1 MQVQMNYA
9 NVEASEALE
18 THIREALDATIGRF
32 ADRLTRIEV
41 HLSDLNGPEKGGP
54 NDKRCRI
61 EVRPS
66 GADPL
71 LVESVAD
78 SFYGAADD
86 AAGKLR
92 RLLTSRLDR

>member
-1 MQVQMNYA
+1 MQLQMNYA

-18 THIREALDATIGRF
+18 THIRDALESTIGRF

-41 HLSDLNGPEKGGP
+41 HLSDLDGPGKSGP

-61 EVRPS
+61 EARPS
-66 GADPL
+66 GASPVM
-71 LVESVAD
+71 VESVGD
-78 SFYGAADD
+78 SFYEAADD